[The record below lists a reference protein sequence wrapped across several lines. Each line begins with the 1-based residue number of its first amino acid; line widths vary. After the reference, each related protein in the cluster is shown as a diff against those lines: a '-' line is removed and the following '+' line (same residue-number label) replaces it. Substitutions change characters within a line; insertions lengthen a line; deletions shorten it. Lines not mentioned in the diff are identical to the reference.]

1 MLSRLRS
8 HPGLATVL
16 VVLLVLPASL
26 IWMGSNTS
34 LLDPVLYSAVI
45 EADVE
50 FDAECN
56 MVSRR
61 ITSESGRQVHVAK
74 LAALTSEGMF
84 HSVSHSRYMW
94 THLMDKGWTPAEI
107 EAFARDL
114 ELSSCV
120 DHAGKFMTRAKLGS
134 IWLNLMTFSSESWEI
149 AYEPVDG

>member
-1 MLSRLRS
+1 MISRLRS
-8 HPGLATVL
+8 HPGLAAVL
-16 VVLLVLPASL
+16 VVLLMLPAPL
-26 IWMGSNTS
+26 IWLGSSTN

-45 EADVE
+45 EADTV

-56 MVSRR
+56 MVSQE
-61 ITSESGRQVHVAK
+61 ITSVSGRQDHVAK
-74 LAALTSEGMF
+74 LEALTSEGMF

-149 AYEPVDG
+149 EYEPVDG